1 METYIEKT
9 KELGCTKAYEIIHED
24 LNNGAKVFGLA
35 TGSTPE
41 IVYEKL
47 VESDADFS
55 EAVSVNLDE
64 YVGLPGDHEQSYQY
78 FMDQHL
84 FNAKPFKDSYVP
96 NGLNDEATEVER
108 YENILKNNPIDVQI
122 LGIGQNGHIAFNEPG
137 TPFDSVTH
145 KVELTDST
153 IQANKRFF
161 EKEDDVPRYAYSM
174 GLQSIM
180 KAKKIILLAF
190 GEEKA
195 EALKNLMTAE
205 KATEEIPSTILI
217 EHPNVIVI
225 ADEAAAKLL
234 KSEVSA

>member
-1 METYIEKT
+1 
-9 KELGCTKAYEIIHED
+9 
-24 LNNGAKVFGLA
+24 
-35 TGSTPE
+35 
-41 IVYEKL
+41 
-47 VESDADFS
+47 
-55 EAVSVNLDE
+55 
-64 YVGLPGDHEQSYQY
+64 
-78 FMDQHL
+78 MDQHL